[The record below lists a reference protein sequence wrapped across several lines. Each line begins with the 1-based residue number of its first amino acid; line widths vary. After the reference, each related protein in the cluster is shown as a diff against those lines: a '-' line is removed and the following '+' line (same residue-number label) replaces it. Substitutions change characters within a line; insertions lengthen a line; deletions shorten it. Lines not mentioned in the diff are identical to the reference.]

1 MRIEDVQRACDEL
14 KLINDASLLIEKIES
29 SADLLIIVQS
39 ATIDDTILPTQILSV
54 AQKNKI
60 KSVLVDN
67 LNGRI
72 NRAKALILS
81 L

>member
-1 MRIEDVQRACDEL
+1 MRIEDVQKAGDEL
-14 KLINDASLLIEKIES
+14 KLINDASLLIDKIET

-39 ATIDDTILPTQILSV
+39 TAIEDTILPTQILSD

-60 KSVLVDN
+60 KTVLLEN